1 MGCGIH
7 VFCVILHA
15 KCKTQAL
22 FAVFLQL
29 FVVFSQ
35 SLRHTKE
42 FKC

>member
-7 VFCVILHA
+7 FFCVILYA
-15 KCKTQAL
+15 KCETQAL

-35 SLRHTKE
+35 RMRHIVE
-42 FKC
+42 QF